1 VEPVQSRHPDL
12 QPLDFLRKL
21 RAMTEKAGT
30 ALIFDEVI
38 TGFRVHPGGTQAL
51 FGIKADIA
59 TYGKVVGGGLPLGIV
74 AGRHEYMDALDGGA
88 WRFGDDS
95 IPEVGVTFFAGTF
108 VRHPLAMAAAL
119 AVLRR
124 LKEAGPGFQQSLSE
138 KAARLA
144 ARVNRCFERHR
155 VPSRMENFASILFFS
170 FAGDQKLA
178 SLLYYHLR
186 EKGVHIWEGF
196 PCFVTEAHTEED
208 LDFVVRAFEASA
220 AEMQAGG
227 LLPSA
232 RAESEIGEPAA
243 TPLPVAARSTGEP
256 AARPAAFPLT
266 DSQ

>member
-1 VEPVQSRHPDL
+1 
-12 QPLDFLRKL
+12 
-21 RAMTEKAGT
+21 MTEQAGT

-38 TGFRVHPGGTQAL
+38 TGFRVHPGGTQAV
-51 FGIKADIA
+51 FGIKADLA
-59 TYGKVVGGGLPLGIV
+59 TYGKVLGGGLPLGVV
-74 AGRHEYMDALDGGA
+74 AGKRAFMDALDGGA

-95 IPEVGVTFFAGTF
+95 FPEVGVTFFAGTF

-124 LKEAGPGFQQSLSE
+124 LKEAGPGLPGGSQREGRADSPQRINRVLREASRAEPRREL
-138 KAARLA
+138 RLDPVL
-144 ARVNRCFERHR
+144 RFP
-155 VPSRMENFASILFFS
+155 PS
-170 FAGDQKLA
+170 DQKLA

-232 RAESEIGEPAA
+232 RASRRSCDPAA
-243 TPLPVAARSTGEP
+243 AACCRSRRARRAEP
-256 AARPAAFPLT
+256 GTRRPSL
-266 DSQ
+266 